1 MRAGPLSNN
10 EVIQLLNTAFA
21 PVFISNE
28 DYDEDGPAPPEER
41 AERDRIWREA
51 REAGLSSGTV
61 HAYVLAPHGRV
72 VDSLH
77 VAEAAKVERTREM
90 LQRAIVRFRPQ
101 RGKPLFPL
109 RTQSPAPE
117 KPEGGL
123 VLHLFARY
131 LEHAGDGL
139 APLADTGLGQ
149 TVNASWQAYP
159 AENWIV
165 LERRRVKKLL
175 GDASTTVG
183 HSWRL
188 DRATASQML
197 VHCYPST
204 ECNDATRNRID
215 EQELTA
221 TVVSSKGAAVL
232 ARLDGRLRM
241 KHNFYPGREDR
252 NFVETTLIGY
262 LEYDPAARRVQTL
275 RLATR
280 GAKYGSHLFGVVI
293 RSVEPDEE

>member
-165 LERRRVKKLL
+165 LERRRVKNF
-175 GDASTTVG
+175 S
-183 HSWRL
+183 
-188 DRATASQML
+188 ATHRPL
-197 VHCYPST
+197 W
-204 ECNDATRNRID
+204 
-215 EQELTA
+215 
-221 TVVSSKGAAVL
+221 
-232 ARLDGRLRM
+232 
-241 KHNFYPGREDR
+241 
-252 NFVETTLIGY
+252 
-262 LEYDPAARRVQTL
+262 
-275 RLATR
+275 ATR
-280 GAKYGSHLFGVVI
+280 GAWTAQRRRKCWSTAILRPSATTPLATASTS
-293 RSVEPDEE
+293 RS